1 MSSVHVSDLMITLRG
16 ECAFPPASRPCSD
29 RKHGRTCIC
38 WCRDKD
44 ELPRISRRAAAT
56 CIAAAHPS
64 RNLRP
69 RAALR
74 PRSPMHSSAH
84 IVRGVASRDYRRDPL
99 GKSRPWPSR
108 SRVPAVGAAAEAKRI
123 AGSSR
128 TANARSLGRRAPNSP
143 SRSDRNSHQLGRRAP
158 MLDKRHTV
166 VEVHDLYHQCPGK
179 EKILIEIIANP
190 IPSLAPRAT
199 PHSLFRGP
207 TDRGWTRDVGYRTH
221 IVTDL
226 GRKWRTW
233 VPGDGLG
240 SQVTDL
246 GPKCRRAGRAR
257 LGSRLPADWVGG
269 AAPQRVPAR
278 RQMLGR
284 EGAERKAGLTIWAA
298 KDFEY

>member
-56 CIAAAHPS
+56 CIAAARPS

-108 SRVPAVGAAAEAKRI
+108 SRVPAVGAAAEATRI

-179 EKILIEIIANP
+179 GKNINRDHCESNSE
-190 IPSLAPRAT
+190 PRTARNAT
-199 PHSLFRGP
+199 FIVPR
-207 TDRGWTRDVGYRTH
+207 TDRQGMDPGRGLPDTH
-221 IVTDL
+221 
-226 GRKWRTW
+226 R
-233 VPGDGLG
+233 DGLG
-240 SQVTDL
+240 SQVADL
-246 GPKCRRAGRAR
+246 GPG
-257 LGSRLPADWVGG
+257 
-269 AAPQRVPAR
+269 
-278 RQMLGR
+278 
-284 EGAERKAGLTIWAA
+284 
-298 KDFEY
+298 